1 MLSSVILLVVLI
13 FVNAAFASAEIAVIS
28 LNEVKLKKL
37 ASEGDK
43 RVKRLNK
50 LTKQPARFLATI
62 QVAITLAS
70 LLQSAFA
77 ADNFAEPMAAALLK
91 PGFPFLREFWKQFAL
106 SLSLLYFHIFL
117 LFSENWCLSALR

>member
-50 LTKQPARFLATI
+50 LTKQPARFL
-62 QVAITLAS
+62 Q
-70 LLQSAFA
+70 A
-77 ADNFAEPMAAALLK
+77 AVRAAAK
-91 PGFPFLREFWKQFAL
+91 EKDV
-106 SLSLLYFHIFL
+106 SL
-117 LFSENWCLSALR
+117 